1 MQASKK
7 QEKINIKTS
16 IVCIILSIISV
27 GMLASAYYMVTSGLF
42 KLMEYDVSILLIP
55 VSLGLFGTV
64 IFFYSVAGMIL
75 KVLSKCHKLYYR
87 NLNTSIL

>member
-1 MQASKK
+1 MF
-7 QEKINIKTS
+7 
-16 IVCIILSIISV
+16 IISV
-27 GMLASAYYMVTSGLF
+27 GMLACAYYMVTSGLS

-75 KVLSKCHKLYYR
+75 KVLSKS
-87 NLNTSIL
+87 NLDALFSV